1 MNSSDKKGITRRFFI
16 NGAVLTVSS
25 LALRSVGIG
34 FNVYLTGRIGEEGMG
49 LFQLALSVYF
59 LAATFATSGISIAM
73 TRVISERVGKDPRRI
88 MRSGMTLSL
97 FLSLIVASA
106 LFAFAEPIS
115 LGWLQDSRT
124 IPFLQIFAP
133 SLVFVSVA
141 GCVQG
146 YFIAE
151 RKIGHATAC
160 NVFDQ
165 MSKIM
170 LTVLAVSLMKPQ
182 RLEDICLIV
191 VAANVTGDALSA
203 AFDIFLYWVTVKKE
217 EGEAVKERY
226 FGKIAAIAI
235 PVAGSAYVRAGL
247 RTAENL
253 LIPWGLGKHGYS
265 RADALSGFGILR
277 SMVMPIIFFPHTV
290 ISSFAVL
297 LIPELA
303 RLKKQGEKGRIFSIV
318 SRVFRAV
325 LLYAIFCAAAIAA
338 FAGDITAAVYD
349 NESMAGILK
358 SIALLVPVMY
368 LDSATDAM
376 LNALD
381 QQVATLKIN
390 TIDSAFRVGLLIFAI
405 PTWGFEGYVA
415 VMFISS
421 GFNAFL
427 SVRQLLMVTGVKIIW
442 IRWMAMPALAA
453 IAAVLGSAIITERL
467 LPFAAFLPAAAR
479 LGLNLLISLAL
490 FLAAARVF
498 GILPTKRPQKA
509 GNRCAMAL
517 KSVK

>member
-1 MNSSDKKGITRRFFI
+1 MT
-16 NGAVLTVSS
+16 ASS
-25 LALRSVGIG
+25 LALRGAGIS
-34 FNVYLTGRIGEEGMG
+34 FNVYLTNRIGAEGMG

-59 LAATFATSGISIAM
+59 LAATFATSGISVAM
-73 TRVISERVGKDPRRI
+73 TRVISERGGKDPRRI

-97 FLSLIVASA
+97 FLSLLVASG
-106 LFAFAEPIS
+106 LFALAEPIS
-115 LGWLQDSRT
+115 LLWLQDSRT
-124 IPFLQIFAP
+124 IPFLKIFAP

-165 MSKIM
+165 AAKIG
-170 LTVLAVSLMKPQ
+170 LTVLAVSLVKPQ
-182 RLEDICLIV
+182 RVEDICILV
-191 VAANVTGDALSA
+191 VAANVAGDALSA
-203 AFDIFLYWVTVKKE
+203 AFDIVLYLAAVKKE
-217 EGEAVKERY
+217 GRGQETKERS
-226 FGKIAAIAI
+226 FGKIAAIAL

-253 LIPWGLGKHGYS
+253 LIPWGLGKHGYT
-265 RADALSGFGILR
+265 RTDALSGFGIFR
-277 SMVMPIIFFPHTV
+277 SMVMPIVFFPHTV

-303 RLKKQGEKGRIFSIV
+303 RLKKQGEKERIVSIV
-318 SRVFRAV
+318 SNVLRAV

-349 NESMAGILK
+349 SESMAGILK

-390 TIDSAFRVGLLIFAI
+390 TLDSAFRVALFVFAI
-405 PTWGFEGYVA
+405 PAWGFDGYVA

-421 GFNAFL
+421 GFNALL
-427 SVRQLLMVTGVKIIW
+427 SVRQLLSVTGVKIIW
-442 IRWMAMPALAA
+442 TRWAAMPALAA
-453 IAAVLGSAIITERL
+453 LAAVLGSAIIIKTL
-467 LPFAAFLPAAAR
+467 LPFAAIFPVALR
-479 LGLNLLISLAL
+479 LALNLLISLAL
-490 FLAAARVF
+490 FLTATRAF
-498 GILPTKRPQKA
+498 GILPMKGQNHCAKA
-509 GNRCAMAL
+509 
-517 KSVK
+517 